1 MIHAKLRNFL
11 TFNQKRLTSRRSMV
25 EVTAGQGGGSAF
37 DNMSLEME
45 VGERYEEAIAM
56 KKIFFEFKKLQI
68 KKE

>member
-1 MIHAKLRNFL
+1 
-11 TFNQKRLTSRRSMV
+11 MV

-56 KKIFFEFKKLQI
+56 KKFFLSEVKKTAN
-68 KKE
+68 